1 MSWKAPRTWVAG
13 GETVTR
19 AKINKNIED
28 NLPPIEHC
36 THSDGYYY
44 GPPPEPPAPEVPIT
58 AALLGAAAMAVDLKK
73 PVQRRSLLFPWL
85 RRNKE

>member
-1 MSWKAPRTWVAG
+1 MTWRAPRTWVSD
-13 GETVTR
+13 GETVTK
-19 AKINKNIED
+19 AETNENI
-28 NLPPIEHC
+28 PPIEHC
-36 THSDGYYY
+36 THADAFYY

-85 RRNKE
+85 KR